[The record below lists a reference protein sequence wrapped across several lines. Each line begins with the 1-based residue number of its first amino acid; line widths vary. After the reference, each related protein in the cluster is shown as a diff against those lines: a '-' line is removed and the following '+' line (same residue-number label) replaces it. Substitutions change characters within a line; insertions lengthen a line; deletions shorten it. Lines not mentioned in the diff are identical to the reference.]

1 MVKHVWSGAAY
12 FWLLSLAPAVAQSLS
27 SVSVIRRVPAPE
39 TGVGLLGLAMV
50 GTAAFLAYRRRR
62 GRNGL

>member
-12 FWLLSLAPAVAQSLS
+12 FLLLSLAPAVAQSLS

-39 TGVGLLGLAMV
+39 AGVGLLGLAMV
-50 GTAAFLAYRRRR
+50 GAAAFLTYRRRR
-62 GRNGL
+62 RRNDL